1 MKAAILQVMN
11 REKVR
16 PYLYILPAL
25 FLAFVFVYIPFIQSV
40 FSSFFSIRQNGE
52 LNSFTGLE
60 NYRKLFANEIFS
72 ESFANTFRFMILFVP
87 LNIILIMTAVLLTEK
102 ERKGNR
108 IYETV
113 FMLPMAMGMSSIAL
127 IFKYMFRPSVGIIN
141 RIIGYDIPWTNDAF
155 WAMLSVAFL
164 GVFLDFGLDYLL
176 LLSALRNLDRSVV
189 EAARLDGASE
199 VQVFSRIKR
208 PLMTPTL
215 FFVLFISIKDA
226 LLICA
231 PIMVMTEGGPFRST
245 QTIVYYYYIE
255 AFRNSNYAAA
265 YSISTLVFIIAAL
278 ITFLSAK
285 IERQGVHY
293 ES

>member
-11 REKVR
+11 KKKVR

-199 VQVFSRIKR
+199 VQVFSRIKL

>member
-1 MKAAILQVMN
+1 
-11 REKVR
+11 
-16 PYLYILPAL
+16 
-25 FLAFVFVYIPFIQSV
+25 
-40 FSSFFSIRQNGE
+40 
-52 LNSFTGLE
+52 
-60 NYRKLFANEIFS
+60 
-72 ESFANTFRFMILFVP
+72 MILFVP

-102 ERKGNR
+102 ERKENR

-199 VQVFSRIKR
+199 VQVFSRIKL
-208 PLMTPTL
+208 PLITPTL